1 MQIENDF
8 CMLNMSDIEKFVK
21 GQAGKS
27 GSYCSD
33 MEASRTRGF
42 TADPDFGSVWERLQG
57 SFDWAFKVMEKQS
70 KVAAVGN
77 VESLTI
83 ETEWGLLDGTEIDF
97 DRYMMRDSHCLGRLF
112 MPPSFDGNRV
122 IRVAVGIGSNAMT
135 SAEEL
140 ARRSAIILRI
150 VKQYEEAGYN
160 VELFGFFPATSLW
173 SRRGASTVGSVV
185 IDCSKS
191 TSGQALAALCSSL
204 LFRTVGFDLL
214 NLIGRDPNSNRTVAH
229 YSEPG
234 LMPVAKADIKRRLG
248 SDTVVIFSGSDD
260 EQIKAAFAENR

>member
-1 MQIENDF
+1 MQVEKDF

-33 MEASRTRGF
+33 MEKSRTDSFRS
-42 TADPDFGSVWERLQG
+42 DPDRGSIWQRLQG

-70 KVAAVGN
+70 KVAEVGN

-83 ETEWGLLDGTEIDF
+83 EAEWGLLDGTEIDF

-112 MPPSFDGNRV
+112 MPPSFDGTRV
-122 IRVAVGIGSNAMT
+122 IRVAVGIGSNALT

-150 VKQYEEAGYN
+150 VKQYEEAGYS
-160 VELFGFFPATSLW
+160 VELFGFFPVTNAW
-173 SRRGASTVGSVV
+173 GRDNKVGSVV
-185 IDCSKS
+185 IDCSKA

-214 NLIGRDPNSNRTVAH
+214 NMIGRDPNCNSTVAH
-229 YSEPG
+229 YSESG
-234 LMPVAKADIKRRLG
+234 KMPVVKAEIKRRLG
-248 SDTVVIFSGSDD
+248 SDTVVIFSGSSD
-260 EQIKAAFAENR
+260 EQIKAAFEAR